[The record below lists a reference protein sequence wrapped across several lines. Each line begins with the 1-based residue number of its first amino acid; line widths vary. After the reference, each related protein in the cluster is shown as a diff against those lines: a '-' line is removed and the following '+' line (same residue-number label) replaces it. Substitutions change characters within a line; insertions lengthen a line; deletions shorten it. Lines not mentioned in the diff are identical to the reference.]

1 MCKFCLF
8 RLRRGEKR
16 AEIDQ
21 KSLRNSTL
29 GEIDDDDCELTQNLI
44 QFSQRKRN
52 KDEEFEVIQMKE
64 SIREREKR
72 GRIKTKA
79 LKD

>member
-1 MCKFCLF
+1 MCKFCLV